1 MRGGQRRFGFFSENS
16 SDLVAGPFLNIY
28 HELKM
33 ISKYMTN
40 IIYWE
45 GEGKRV
51 ARFLP
56 VSKKQNKTK
65 YAIYINISEVYQKY
79 VSDIMQF

>member
-1 MRGGQRRFGFFSENS
+1 MQYNFPKMSGGQRPFGFFSENS
-16 SDLVAGPFLNIY
+16 SDLVAGPFLSIY

-51 ARFLP
+51 AHFFACQQKNRI
-56 VSKKQNKTK
+56 KQNMP
-65 YAIYINISEVYQKY
+65 YI
-79 VSDIMQF
+79 